1 MHFEILVEDQ
11 SGKKALEILI
21 PKIIGSNH
29 TYRIISYKG
38 IGRIPK
44 GMNSP
49 SDVKNRKLLDNLHRL
64 LNGYGKTFSSY
75 SEGYNAAVILVC
87 DLDDKCLK
95 EFRNE
100 LLSILNRCNPAPN
113 VRFCIAIEEGE
124 AWFLGDPAAIR
135 RAYPR
140 AKSSVLGSYINDSIC
155 RTWEKLADAVYP
167 EGSAKLKKLGYQ
179 TIGMEKS
186 RWADKIC
193 PFMDIENNNSRSFC
207 YFRDKIRELA
217 DKR

>member
-21 PKIIGSNH
+21 PNIIGSNH

-44 GMNSP
+44 RMNSHT
-49 SDVKNRKLLDNLHRL
+49 DAEKRILLDNLPRL
-64 LNGYGKTFSSY
+64 LNGYGKTFNSY
-75 SEGYNAAVILVC
+75 SDSNNAAVIVIC
-87 DLDDKCLK
+87 DLDNKCLK

-100 LLSILNRCNPAPN
+100 LLSILNRCNPAPD

-124 AWFLGDPAAIR
+124 AWFLGDPDAIR
-135 RAYPR
+135 KAYPGV
-140 AKSSVLGSYINDSIC
+140 KNSVIGSYVNDSIC
-155 RTWEKLADAVYP
+155 GTWEKLADAVYP

-179 TIGMEKS
+179 TVGMEKS
-186 RWADKIC
+186 RWAEKIS
-193 PFMDIENNNSRSFC
+193 PFMDIENNNSPSFC

-217 DKR
+217 DRI